1 MPKRSLPRIAE
12 VSAGDVHFGLIIT
25 WQDGSVSAVDV
36 AEPINTFRL
45 YAPLRHD
52 PALFRSV
59 QTGEF
64 GTDIVWTDGIDMSAD
79 TLWRLAREQA
89 GTAMSAEQF
98 RQWRSRQGISLTEA
112 AAALGLS
119 RRNGFLL
126 RIRSEADTARSR
138 PGNAGDRPAA
148 RPQAAPG
155 RLIITAFAGFQ

>member
-119 RRNGFLL
+119 RRMVSYYESGAKPIPRVVALATQAIGL
-126 RIRSEADTARSR
+126 Q
-138 PGNAGDRPAA
+138 PGRKP
-148 RPQAAPG
+148 RQAA
-155 RLIITAFAGFQ
+155 